1 MAGVVEYTLAD
12 KQVIGVILA
21 AAVAAA
27 AKVPRPSQFG
37 TEALDILSLELRS
50 SAALLVG
57 SDNTTPVTIP
67 AGESFFINVRF
78 IAGLSSANISDT
90 WIKGTADV
98 SVIAHT
104 RKTAYSDLG

>member
-21 AAVAAA
+21 AAVAVAV
-27 AKVPRPSQFG
+27 KVPRPSEFG
-37 TEALDILSLELRS
+37 TEALDILTLELRS

-57 SDNTTPVTIP
+57 SDSSTPVTVP
-67 AGESFFINVRF
+67 AAESFFINVRF
-78 IAGLSSANISDT
+78 LAGTSSANISDT
-90 WIKGTADV
+90 WIKGTANV

-104 RKTAYSDLG
+104 RKSAYADLT